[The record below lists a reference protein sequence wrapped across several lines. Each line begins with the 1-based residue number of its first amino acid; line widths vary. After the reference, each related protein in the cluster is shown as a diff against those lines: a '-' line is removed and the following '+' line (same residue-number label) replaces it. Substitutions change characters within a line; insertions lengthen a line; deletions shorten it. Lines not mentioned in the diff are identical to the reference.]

1 MAGLGFTHDLLIA
14 KWEVK
19 ATDVINLN
27 EFYISL
33 HDYLW
38 HEKYSPNK
46 NEGFPETFYFESR
59 TQQGGREL
67 WVWWRCTKTEHD
79 SAFFKRKLQ
88 VDVHG
93 VGMKEVEIVRN
104 NQKFKANS
112 GKVEILVQMKLAIDH
127 TGMFKSPFWSNIL
140 DVFYKRIYHKRIEGQ
155 KKEALKDAYKFQE
168 FVKRQMDLA
177 SFDPKRQFAPPLGLD
192 DPHMT

>member
-1 MAGLGFTHDLLIA
+1 MSSEPHDILIS
-14 KWEVK
+14 KFEVK

-38 HEKYSPNK
+38 HEKYAEDK
-46 NEGFPETFYFESR
+46 NTKFPETFYFESR
-59 TQQGGREL
+59 TQQGGREI
-67 WVWWRCTKTEHD
+67 WVWWRCEKVEHD
-79 SAFFKRKLQ
+79 SNFFKRRLI
-88 VDVHG
+88 VDLHG

-104 NQKFKANS
+104 NTKFKANS
-112 GKVEILVQMKLAIDH
+112 GKVEVLVQLKLAIDFKH
-127 TGMFKSPFWSNIL
+127 MFSGPIWGNIL

-168 FVKRQMDLA
+168 FVKRQMDLT
-177 SFDPKRQFAPPLGLD
+177 SFEHKRQFAPPLGFD
-192 DPHMT
+192 DPHY